1 MMNGIGKFFCKRCYF
16 YKKNLWCA
24 FIGHVI
30 RKIILMETIDEID
43 KGILRELQKNA
54 KITTKELASK
64 LNLTISPVYERIKR
78 LENTGFIKDYVAI
91 LDKNLINKPFTSY
104 CQVSMRYHEEY
115 IDKFEEEI
123 LKLDEVQECYHIAG
137 QIDFLLKIN
146 VGSIDEYHDFIR
158 YKLSKIN
165 NIGLLNSAF
174 VLKEIKKTY
183 AYNI

>member
-1 MMNGIGKFFCKRCYF
+1 
-16 YKKNLWCA
+16 
-24 FIGHVI
+24 
-30 RKIILMETIDEID
+30 MESIDEID

-78 LENTGFIKDYVAI
+78 LENMGFIREYVAI
-91 LDKNLINKPFTSY
+91 LDKETIGKAFTSY

-146 VGSIDEYHDFIR
+146 VGSIDEYHNFIR
-158 YKLSKIN
+158 YKLSKITN
-165 NIGLLNSAF
+165 VGILNSAF